1 MKDPLDRVLNFTPSM
16 AFSQVLLHPKN
27 TPRYYFNLWRF
38 KIQQRNHDT
47 DSHGGGGTSSAA
59 ELFSTV
65 GSASVIQSMETLR
78 KYQMVNSKLSVH
90 PYAC

>member
-16 AFSQVLLHPKN
+16 AFSQVLLHPEN

-47 DSHGGGGTSSAA
+47 DSHGGGGGGGPP
-59 ELFSTV
+59 LR
-65 GSASVIQSMETLR
+65 QSYSLPWVLP
-78 KYQMVNSKLSVH
+78 Q
-90 PYAC
+90 